1 MLLRDSP
8 SAKII
13 HIDITVEIFARVG
26 ALELDDWRACMS
38 NAYHISHT
46 NLSED
51 RRELPQVV
59 DCWKVCEWFVRLCRP
74 LDSGR
79 YLPGRNS
86 PVIRVVCWSACDLPH
101 PHQLS
106 KAHIL
111 EEALGPRHWSAV
123 DYTFPLGHL
132 PRRQDPDH
140 HYSPSL
146 LPMLHYQKRPLQISF
161 APFADPYKGT
171 APD

>member
-26 ALELDDWRACMS
+26 TLELDDWRASMS

-46 NLSED
+46 NLPED
-51 RRELPQVV
+51 CRKLPQVV
-59 DCWKVCEWFVRLCRP
+59 DCWKVCEWFVRLCGS

-86 PVIRVVCWSACDLPH
+86 PVIRVVCWSAFDL

-111 EEALGPRHWSAV
+111 EEALGPRHWSAA
-123 DYTFPLGHL
+123 DHTFPLSHL
-132 PRRQDPDH
+132 PRRQDPNL
-140 HYSPSL
+140 HYFPSL
-146 LPMLHYQKRPLQISF
+146 PPMLHYQRRPLQISF

-171 APD
+171 RLD